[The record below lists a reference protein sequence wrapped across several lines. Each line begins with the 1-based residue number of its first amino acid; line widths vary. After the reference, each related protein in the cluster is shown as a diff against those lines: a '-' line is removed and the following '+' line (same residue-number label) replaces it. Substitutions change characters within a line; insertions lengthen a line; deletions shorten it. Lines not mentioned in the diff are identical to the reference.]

1 MKEFLRSMLGSC
13 LGVLIAILLVVLVVF
28 GIGAAAASGSG
39 SSEKTS
45 KDGVLKL
52 TFNDGIPEKTD
63 NVEKG
68 FMDQSG
74 EAIGLRDLGKILE
87 KAASD
92 ENIKGISLNIGDLAI
107 GQSTLVQLRN
117 DIEKFKASKKFVY
130 AYSDNYSQGS
140 YILSSV
146 ADSLFINPNGGIDL
160 HGFGTVTPFFKNTL
174 DKLGVKFDVFYA
186 GDFKSATEPFRRS
199 DMSPENKLQTKEFLS
214 EMLDVVQE
222 KIVKSRKISD
232 REVDNIMNTL
242 DGRNVALALQ
252 HKLVD
257 GSVYWDQY
265 EAKIR
270 KAAKLA
276 DSEKINYLTIDEYKP
291 MVSLI
296 EKGSYKNKIA
306 VVYAEGDVSYNDPK
320 KGNIDNKRYL
330 KAFDQIKRDD
340 KIKAVVLRVNSGGGS
355 ALTSD
360 IIWREVENVK
370 KMGIPVIA
378 SFGDYAASGGYYI
391 AAGADKIVAAPNTL
405 TGSIGVFSM
414 LPNFKQFMNEKVGV
428 TFDTVKTH
436 NYAVNLSTMYA
447 LSDYEK
453 KIMTESTDDIYEQF
467 LKRVADGRKMTV
479 EAVHKVAQGRVWT
492 GYKAKQIGLVDE
504 IGYLDDAIAIAAK
517 KAKVTDYK
525 IVEYPRISKD
535 MWQQFASEIAK
546 SSKGSEDDEE
556 SESIKLNSESKLMFD
571 LYNKYKILLQSEG
584 VQARMMIDVKY

>member
-222 KIVKSRKISD
+222 KIAKSRKISD
-232 REVDNIMNTL
+232 QEVDNVMNTL

-257 GSVYWDQY
+257 ASIYWDQY

-414 LPNFKQFMNEKVGV
+414 LPNFKQFMNQKVGV

-492 GYKAKQIGLVDE
+492 GHKAKQIGLVDE

-571 LYNKYKILLQSEG
+571 LYKKYKILLQSEG